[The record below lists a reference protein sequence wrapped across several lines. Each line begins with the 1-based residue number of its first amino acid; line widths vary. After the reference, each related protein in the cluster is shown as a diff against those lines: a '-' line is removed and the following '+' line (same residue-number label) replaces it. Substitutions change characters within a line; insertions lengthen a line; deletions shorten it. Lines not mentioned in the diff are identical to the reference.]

1 MKSARILFAALA
13 ATALAALPAAARTYY
28 VSTNGTS
35 TAAGTL
41 ADPLDIAT
49 GFGKASAG
57 SAHEVVILS
66 GHYLLEEPLAAR
78 GGGSVVRG
86 ATGNPADVL
95 LDAQGNFEV
104 MRLASDIL
112 VHSVTVT
119 NGTNQGVSG
128 HNASGI
134 RLGAD
139 NWRDGSSVVSNCVI
153 AGCVNV
159 RTGTSNSMA
168 SDSLRGGAVV
178 LYHNSKLL
186 DSRVCGNVNSSAANG
201 SGGGINVHTNTAA
214 LVEGCTIEGNTVTSH
229 GAGILVTGPD
239 STLVVRNSVIKDNVS
254 SQTGA
259 GAAIRYNTGA
269 TAPALTFENCT
280 FSGNTAKG
288 SYGAA
293 IAANGG
299 TVTVRGCNISGN
311 TSSGGGAVRLYG
323 TPGREAYPVL
333 IAEDTR
339 FENNVATSNGG
350 AIQLENM
357 SSATA
362 TGCGFSGNQAV
373 CGGALTLLTA
383 SNFIADNCSFDE
395 NSASDT
401 ADTSNGGMMIT
412 GGGAIAIGTNFVNDV
427 WGGVWISNTVFS
439 ANSSKTYGGAIS
451 NPGGFAMIGELFN
464 CKFLDNSAVT
474 YGGAVFLA
482 ENTVT
487 DKPQPARGD
496 FPPFSIRQC
505 LFAGNS
511 VIDRI
516 TAGISTSSSAN
527 VANGGALYF
536 VTYQNAMIDA
546 CTIVGNSAT
555 SSSSKQGRG
564 GAMYHKWGG
573 TVKNTIIANNPDTK
587 NGGNLT
593 TDSMLNA
600 AAYSYNC
607 AYPADTTLFTEANN
621 NIALDPKF
629 VDAENGDYRLAE
641 DSPCKGKGLN
651 EAWMADAQ
659 DLAGLK
665 HRIYGENVDIGA
677 YEIFIP
683 AAFTMVIR

>member
-1 MKSARILFAALA
+1 M
-13 ATALAALPAAARTYY
+13 
-28 VSTNGTS
+28 
-35 TAAGTL
+35 
-41 ADPLDIAT
+41 
-49 GFGKASAG
+49 
-57 SAHEVVILS
+57 
-66 GHYLLEEPLAAR
+66 R
-78 GGGSVVRG
+78 GE
-86 ATGNPADVL
+86 TGNPADVL

-119 NGTNQGVSG
+119 NGTNNGTNQGVSR

-159 RTGTSNSMA
+159 RSGTSNSMA
-168 SDSLRGGAVV
+168 DDDLRGGAVV

-186 DSRVCGNVNSSAANG
+186 DSRVCGNVNSSAAYG

-239 STLVVRNSVIKDNVS
+239 STLVVRNSAIKDNVS

-259 GAAIRYNTGA
+259 GAAIRYDTGA
-269 TAPALTFENCT
+269 NAPALTFENCT

-288 SYGAA
+288 SNGAA

-323 TPGREAYPVL
+323 RPAREAYPVL

-339 FENNVATSNGG
+339 FENNVATRNGG

-401 ADTSNGGMMIT
+401 ADTGNGGMMIT
-412 GGGAIAIGTNFVNDV
+412 GGGAIAIDTNFVNDV

-451 NPGGFAMIGELFN
+451 NPGGCAMIGELFN

-487 DKPQPARGD
+487 AKPQPARGD

-511 VIDRI
+511 VIDKI
-516 TAGISTSSSAN
+516 TAGISTSSSSN
-527 VANGGALYF
+527 VA
-536 VTYQNAMIDA
+536 
-546 CTIVGNSAT
+546 
-555 SSSSKQGRG
+555 
-564 GAMYHKWGG
+564 
-573 TVKNTIIANNPDTK
+573 
-587 NGGNLT
+587 
-593 TDSMLNA
+593 
-600 AAYSYNC
+600 
-607 AYPADTTLFTEANN
+607 
-621 NIALDPKF
+621 
-629 VDAENGDYRLAE
+629 
-641 DSPCKGKGLN
+641 
-651 EAWMADAQ
+651 
-659 DLAGLK
+659 
-665 HRIYGENVDIGA
+665 
-677 YEIFIP
+677 
-683 AAFTMVIR
+683 